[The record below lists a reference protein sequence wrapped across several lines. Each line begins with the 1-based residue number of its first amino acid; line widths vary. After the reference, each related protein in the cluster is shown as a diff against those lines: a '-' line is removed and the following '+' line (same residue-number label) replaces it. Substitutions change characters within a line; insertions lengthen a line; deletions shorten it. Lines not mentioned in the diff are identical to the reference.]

1 MRKKGCWKP
10 LGQGYLIFVALQY
23 EFQREPDVFIV
34 INYKYH
40 LDNFDNFQF
49 ILQTSQP
56 LKPHAKEPVINH
68 VSLCGIVEKE
78 LFVL

>member
-34 INYKYH
+34 INYENH
-40 LDNFDNFQF
+40 LANLHF